1 MCEAG
6 DYLVMPASI
15 EQVIP
20 ATDAVTT
27 DTTAQDR
34 LYQQAAEEYAAP
46 LMRLVRAH
54 ESDPAVQADL
64 QQEIHLALW
73 RSFASFDQRCSLRT
87 WVYRVA
93 HNTAATHILRSRRR
107 RQHQLTSLDDI
118 DIAAE
123 GDVGAELDEARVL
136 ERLNAL
142 IQNLRP
148 VDRQL
153 MVLHLEGLPAEEIAE
168 IAGISPANTH
178 TKLHRIRQLLANKVN
193 AGDIT

>member
-1 MCEAG
+1 
-6 DYLVMPASI
+6 MPASI
-15 EQVIP
+15 EQAISAAEGV
-20 ATDAVTT
+20 AT

-34 LYQQAAEEYAAP
+34 LYEEVAAEYAAP
-46 LMRLVRAH
+46 LVRLIRAH
-54 ESDPAVQADL
+54 EADPALQSDL

-73 RSFASFDQRCSLRT
+73 RSLASFDQRCSLRT

-93 HNTAATHILRSRRR
+93 HNIAATHVLRNRRR
-107 RQHQLTSLDDI
+107 KQHRLTSLDEI

-123 GDVGAELDEARVL
+123 GDIGAELDEARAL

-148 VDRQL
+148 LDRQL

-168 IAGISPANTH
+168 IAGISSSNTH
-178 TKLHRIRQLLANKVN
+178 TKLHRIRQVLANKVN
-193 AGDIT
+193 AGDVT